1 MSGAAPVGRRGIVA
15 RGRRFAI
22 VASRFHEEITTRLVD
37 GARATLRRHAAAERD
52 VVVVWVP
59 GAFEIPQVARR
70 LAEGGAFDAL
80 VCVGC
85 VVRGE
90 TPHFEYVA
98 GEAARGIAEVGRE
111 TGVPATFGVITAET
125 MAQARA
131 RAGGEAGNRGEE
143 AALAALELV
152 ELFATLA
159 PRPKGRGAQANR
171 RALPGGRS
179 PEAAAPRGERR
190 PGGRRPA
197 GDGREGSR
205 AVGPRPRDPMDD
217 PPRPD
222 GHSSQARDAAAGTE
236 GGAAPPR

>member
-1 MSGAAPVGRRGIVA
+1 MSGAAPAGRRGLVA
-15 RGRRFAI
+15 RGHRFAI

-37 GARATLRRHAAAERD
+37 GARETLRRHAAAERD

-98 GEAARGIAEVGRE
+98 GEAARGIAEVGLE

-131 RAGGEAGNRGEE
+131 RAGGEVGNRGEE

-152 ELFATLA
+152 ELFATLD
-159 PRPKGRGAQANR
+159 PRPKGRGGQANR
-171 RALPGGRS
+171 RALPRGRS
-179 PEAAAPRGERR
+179 PEAAAASRERR
-190 PGGRRPA
+190 PGGRGAEAPRR
-197 GDGREGSR
+197 DGRS
-205 AVGPRPRDPMDD
+205 P
-217 PPRPD
+217 
-222 GHSSQARDAAAGTE
+222 QARGTAAGTE
-236 GGAAPPR
+236 GGAAPLP

>member
-1 MSGAAPVGRRGIVA
+1 MSGAAPAERRGIVA
-15 RGRRFAI
+15 CGRRFAI

-37 GARATLRRHAAAERD
+37 GAREALRRHAAAERD
-52 VVVVWVP
+52 IVVVWVP

-111 TGVPATFGVITAET
+111 TGVPATFGVITAAT

-152 ELFATLA
+152 ELFATLDL
-159 PRPKGRGAQANR
+159 RPKGRGAQANR
-171 RALPGGRS
+171 RALPGGPS
-179 PEAAAPRGERR
+179 PEAAAARR
-190 PGGRRPA
+190 ARRPA
-197 GDGREGSR
+197 GR
-205 AVGPRPRDPMDD
+205 RPEA
-217 PPRPD
+217 PRPD
-222 GHSSQARDAAAGTE
+222 GQSPQARDAAAGLE
-236 GGAAPPR
+236 GGAAPRR